1 MGTHNTKILEIPKYS
16 KYTNYLNAQ
25 QCNTKIPKYSKY
37 ANYLTTQQCNTKI
50 PKYSKYANYLNTQQ
64 RNDVEDSDVETG
76 RDIGIFFIDST
87 NTLLPEIPYYIEGLN
102 KLNIQGNT

>member
-1 MGTHNTKILEIPKYS
+1 MQYQNTKILEIRKLPKYTTTQ
-16 KYTNYLNAQ
+16 YQ
-25 QCNTKIPKYSKY
+25 NTKI
-37 ANYLTTQQCNTKI
+37 L
-50 PKYSKYANYLNTQQ
+50 KYSKYANYLNTQQ
-64 RNDVEDSDVETG
+64 HNDVEDSNFETG